1 MKSELSVLNVAGKP
15 ERVFANSSKPIACS
29 PCWIFFWLLFAK
41 TVGIDLGDIFVL
53 FFVRERARQN
63 KQELNFRV
71 LVLAFV
77 KTALI

>member
-1 MKSELSVLNVAGKP
+1 MSPGNPRGCSQTVLNRLHVPLVGYSSGCCLQKQL
-15 ERVFANSSKPIACS
+15 ESTGRHFCVVFC
-29 PCWIFFWLLFAK
+29 
-41 TVGIDLGDIFVL
+41 
-53 FFVRERARQN
+53 VRRERQN

>member
-1 MKSELSVLNVAGKP
+1 
-15 ERVFANSSKPIACS
+15 
-29 PCWIFFWLLFAK
+29 LLFAK

-53 FFVRERARQN
+53 FFVRRKERQN
-63 KQELNFRV
+63 KQKELNFRV

>member
-1 MKSELSVLNVAGKP
+1 
-15 ERVFANSSKPIACS
+15 
-29 PCWIFFWLLFAK
+29 LLFAK

-53 FFVRERARQN
+53 FFVRERQN

>member
-1 MKSELSVLNVAGKP
+1 
-15 ERVFANSSKPIACS
+15 
-29 PCWIFFWLLFAK
+29 LLFAK
-41 TVGIDLGDIFVL
+41 TVGIEGDIFVL
-53 FFVRERARQN
+53 FFVCERERQN

>member
-29 PCWIFFWLLFAK
+29 PCWIFFCRLLFAK

-53 FFVRERARQN
+53 FFVRERQN

>member
-1 MKSELSVLNVAGKP
+1 KP

-41 TVGIDLGDIFVL
+41 TVGIEGDIFVL
-53 FFVRERARQN
+53 FFVCERERHERQN